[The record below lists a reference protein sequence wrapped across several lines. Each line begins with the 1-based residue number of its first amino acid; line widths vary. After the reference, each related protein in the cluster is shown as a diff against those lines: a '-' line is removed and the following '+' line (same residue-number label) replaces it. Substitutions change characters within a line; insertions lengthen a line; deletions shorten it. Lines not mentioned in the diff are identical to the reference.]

1 MRMEKIDHIRCGM
14 APASIGGK
22 QPACFQIKF
31 YKGGMT
37 MILVRHELR
46 QGRGA
51 LGIWTA
57 AVGLLLAVCIFIFPE
72 MENEMGGM
80 GDLFGSMGSFTE
92 AFGMDQVNFGTFIG
106 FYSVEC
112 GNILGLG
119 GALFSALCGVSIL
132 AKEEG
137 EHTAEFLLTHPVS
150 RRYVAAEK
158 LFAVMIEIFFFNL
171 CVFGIAVI
179 SIALCGEAVPW
190 REIGLLHFAYWLLQV
205 EIAGICF
212 GISAFLRRGTA
223 GVGLGIA
230 ILFYFLHLIANISK
244 NAKFLRYITP
254 FAYANGT
261 QIVAEGKIAA
271 GLALC
276 GMLYATAGIAIAF
289 FWYGKKDIA

>member
-1 MRMEKIDHIRCGM
+1 
-14 APASIGGK
+14 
-22 QPACFQIKF
+22 
-31 YKGGMT
+31 

-92 AFGMDQVNFGTFIG
+92 AFGMDRVNFGTFIG

-119 GALFSALCGVSIL
+119 GALFSALCGVGAL
-132 AKEEG
+132 AKEES
-137 EHTAEFLLTHPVS
+137 EHTAELT
-150 RRYVAAEK
+150 AEK
-158 LFAVMIEIFFFNL
+158 LLAVMLEIFFFNL
-171 CVFGIAVI
+171 CVYGIAVI
-179 SIALCGEAVPW
+179 SISLCGEPIPW
-190 REIGLLHFAYWLLQV
+190 REVNLLHFAYWLLQV

-212 GISAFLRRGTA
+212 GFSAFLQRGTA

-230 ILFYFLHLIANISK
+230 ILFYFLHLIANLSK

-254 FAYANGT
+254 FAYADGAE
-261 QIVAEGKIAA
+261 IVAEGKIAI
-271 GLALC
+271 GLVVC
-276 GMLYATAGIAIAF
+276 GMLYAVGGIAIAF
-289 FWYGKKDIA
+289 LWYGKKDIT